1 MMAVQG
7 SLVPAVLY
15 IRHLAG
21 SDGQARLTLRGEVCS
36 MRARTCTHARMPAL
50 ALMHACKG
58 EHITHIVALVRE
70 PWLRVM
76 TQVI

>member
-1 MMAVQG
+1 
-7 SLVPAVLY
+7 
-15 IRHLAG
+15 
-21 SDGQARLTLRGEVCS
+21 